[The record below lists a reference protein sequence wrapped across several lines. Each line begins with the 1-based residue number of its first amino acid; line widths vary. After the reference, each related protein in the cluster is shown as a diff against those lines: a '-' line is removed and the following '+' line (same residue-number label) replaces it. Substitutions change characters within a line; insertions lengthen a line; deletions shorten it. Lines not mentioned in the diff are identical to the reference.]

1 MEQKKSEDNKIIL
14 KVIFFINSTTIKIN
28 IKAFKF
34 MKHFIYLWSKSL
46 FLIYIYFS
54 YFDETFFLLTLL
66 FE

>member
-1 MEQKKSEDNKIIL
+1 MKQKKSEDNKIIL

-46 FLIYIYFS
+46 FLIYISFS
-54 YFDETFFLLTLL
+54 YFDETFF
-66 FE
+66 FINMIV